1 MWLAVIFYML
11 EEAVRHIGLL
21 WNKDWDLV
29 FTNKIAFAIIWTV
42 GIMIVLSIINNI

>member
-1 MWLAVIFYML
+1 MIVAWLSLIFYML

-29 FTNKIAFAIIWTV
+29 FTNKIVFIIIWILV
-42 GIMIVLSIINNI
+42 FILIISIL